1 MMIYIYTSSLDVYI
15 LRFIHMQPVTQ
26 CKQRAGTA
34 VVVGLIL
41 AQEQVFCTHRH
52 VEAFQW
58 RGTCTDG
65 RTPCWF
71 HVEDDARCH

>member
-1 MMIYIYTSSLDVYI
+1 
-15 LRFIHMQPVTQ
+15 MQPVTQ

-41 AQEQVFCTHRH
+41 AQEQASVLYSRH